1 MANIFI
7 VEDEK
12 DIRELVAFTLRYGG
26 HSVKQFANG
35 EEVFTALA
43 DEIPDLFILD
53 VRMPGVSGY
62 ELCESIKQN
71 VKTASIPVIFLSAK
85 GQSEEISR
93 GFDAGAIDY
102 ILKPFIP
109 EQLNNK
115 VNQILSIDEQS

>member
-1 MANIFI
+1 M
-7 VEDEK
+7 
-12 DIRELVAFTLRYGG
+12 RYGG